1 MGVEV
6 TDDLKLKEVLKKG
19 YRVAAIM
26 GWFMA
31 ASVLLYAVV
40 VEALKV
46 TLVPFEGFAPSLDI
60 DTFRYVF
67 VGVSAVMFFLA
78 KVVRN
83 RILAVKPKG
92 PATGGEGEGSK
103 PYIQRLY
110 LASIV
115 TYFFCE
121 VIAVCGLVLFFLG
134 GKSAD
139 FYAFFFFSLVGFAV
153 YFPRYARWE
162 EWVRGRGDPAGQQPL
177 R

>member
-1 MGVEV
+1 MEV
-6 TDDLKLKEVLKKG
+6 TDDLKLTEGLKNG
-19 YRVAAIM
+19 YRVAAVV

-31 ASVLLYAVV
+31 GSVFLYAVV
-40 VEALKV
+40 VEYIRV
-46 TLVPFEGFAPSLDI
+46 TFAPFEGMAPALDI
-60 DTFRYVF
+60 DMFRYVSL
-67 VGVSAVMFFLA
+67 GVSVAMFFLA

-92 PATGGEGEGSK
+92 PGAGGEGEGSK

-139 FYAFFFFSLVGFAV
+139 FYAFFFFSLVSFAV

-162 EWVRGRGDPAGQQPL
+162 EWLRNRGGVRSGPTGP
-177 R
+177 